1 MSTIISTDLP
11 LCIGCY
17 KCVRAC
23 PVETANVTYLDG
35 RDRLKVRVD
44 KTRCVGCGACLD
56 VCPRGARHYQ
66 DDTEIMF
73 RRLEAG
79 DAISA
84 LVSPAIGGNTA
95 DHKRI
100 VHSLKALGVRHV
112 YDMSLGMELYVW
124 ANMRLLGQRRTESCI
139 ASYCPVLVAFCENHR
154 PDLIPRLSPVMNPT
168 AILAKVVRNVAGITD
183 DLAVVSACLAETHE
197 LVRPS
202 DNLLYS
208 LSFSHLREYLIKTFG
223 ESMGEAEAEFD
234 EIPLG
239 LGPAVEFTGTFIDN
253 HRKVIHRDTVRF

>member
-1 MSTIISTDLP
+1 MSTLISTDLP

-44 KTRCVGCGACLD
+44 QTRCVGCGACLD

-95 DHKRI
+95 DTRG
-100 VHSLKALGVRHV
+100 SSTASRP
-112 YDMSLGMELYVW
+112 W
-124 ANMRLLGQRRTESCI
+124 ACGTSTT
-139 ASYCPVLVAFCENHR
+139 CPWGW
-154 PDLIPRLSPVMNPT
+154 SSTSGPT
-168 AILAKVVRNVAGITD
+168 
-183 DLAVVSACLAETHE
+183 
-197 LVRPS
+197 
-202 DNLLYS
+202 
-208 LSFSHLREYLIKTFG
+208 
-223 ESMGEAEAEFD
+223 
-234 EIPLG
+234 
-239 LGPAVEFTGTFIDN
+239 
-253 HRKVIHRDTVRF
+253 